1 MKNILFCLSALL
13 LLLVS
18 CSDELK
24 INGIKAYPENITLI
38 KGDSI
43 RVHATIDFEGG
54 KYNEP
59 SLIKLGWNS
68 DNEHVATVDSTGFV
82 RTHNIGSSNIIV
94 TCENCMSQCE
104 ITFIE
109 SSTEASE

>member
-1 MKNILFCLSALL
+1 MKNILFCLCALL

-24 INGIKAYPENITLI
+24 INGIKAYPENITLTR
-38 KGDSI
+38 GDSI

-59 SLIKLGWNS
+59 GLITLAWTS

-82 RTHNIGSSNIIV
+82 RTHNVGSSNIIV
-94 TCENCMSQCE
+94 TCDNCISQCE
-104 ITFIE
+104 ITVIE
-109 SSTEASE
+109 ETTEAAD

>member
-24 INGIKAYPENITLI
+24 I

-54 KYNEP
+54 KYNES

-94 TCENCMSQCE
+94 TCDNCMSQCE
-104 ITFIE
+104 ITVIE